1 MLGCSMT
8 LRDLHALNPGVPTL
22 EVPCRPSQFPDW
34 VNVWAVQAGT
44 GHIVTDENQDELREV
59 AHLASVFI
67 ELRASE
73 S

>member
-22 EVPCRPSQFPDW
+22 EVPCRPSQFPEW
-34 VNVWAVQAGT
+34 VHVWAVQAGT
-44 GHIVTDENQDELREV
+44 GHIVTDEQPDELV
-59 AHLASVFI
+59 NVTPFAGVFI

>member
-1 MLGCSMT
+1 MT
-8 LRDLHALNPGVPTL
+8 LSDLHALNPGAATL

-44 GHIVTDENQDELREV
+44 GHIVTDEQPDELQNV
-59 AHLASVFI
+59 APLASVFI
-67 ELRASE
+67 QLRASE